1 MRQPNDHVDRFY
13 EARDAFYF
21 ALLPTSLISA
31 LGGYTTYTGIF
42 RARGSI
48 LGCLEGGG
56 GGGGGEVSCPNQPTN
71 QPLRLTASLS
81 HSPRHASLLS
91 DLDCIIGKGK

>member
-13 EARDAFYF
+13 EARDAFRF
-21 ALLPTSLISA
+21 AFLPPSEISA
-31 LGGYTTYTGIF
+31 LGAILRTGI

-56 GGGGGEVSCPNQPTN
+56 GGGGGGEVSCPNQPTT
-71 QPLRLTASLS
+71 PS
-81 HSPRHASLLS
+81 HSLTFTFPAS
-91 DLDCIIGKGK
+91 CFPPF